1 MDVHGAREAVV
12 RFGVFEADLRSGE
25 LRKQGVKVK
34 LQEQPFQILQILL
47 QHPGEVVTREEL
59 QQKIW
64 PVDTFVD
71 FDHGLNNAIRRLREA
86 LGDTADT
93 PRFIETLP
101 KRGYRFI
108 GPVNGNGSA
117 GVVPVQ
123 DAPPVI
129 PPATVHRR
137 WRRTL
142 AASLLAVGAG
152 AALVLAVALGS
163 VSGKLGRWLP
173 VRSTSSPIHSLAV
186 LPLRNL
192 SGDPA
197 QEYFADGMTE
207 ELITEVSRINSLK
220 VISSTSV
227 MRYKK
232 TDKSLPEIARELNV
246 DAIVEGSVL
255 RSGDRVR
262 ITAQLINAPKDANV
276 WAQTYDR
283 DLRDAMTLQS
293 TVASAIADEIQSTL
307 TPAEQVRLHTSQPVN
322 LKAFESYLQGN
333 YHANRHGR
341 GSGDEEAEMAIVYFQ
356 RAIAEDPTF
365 APPYIE
371 LVDQCFGKQ
380 SVGPAICYSMHSTAE
395 KAVAL
400 DPTSSHAH
408 NILGKVKWI
417 IDWDPTN
424 AEKEFRQA
432 VLLSRNSAEAH
443 DWLGH
448 ILDSTN
454 RLEEGMSEFQLA
466 QELDPANDHLADAFD
481 RRGQYD
487 QAIDRVQQFLQ
498 FDPNNG
504 WLRFQLLGYYKDKG
518 AYAEYARGIPQVLRL
533 FGFPESAERIRSVYA
548 SSGYRSAL
556 QQLAKEGEQLHARH
570 LIDDPGVQ
578 AEFYAIAGDKDH
590 AFQWL
595 QKALEERR
603 LGPDDLKCSPVW
615 VPYCSDQRF
624 VDLVRRVHLQK

>member
-1 MDVHGAREAVV
+1 MEVYRAREAVV
-12 RFGVFEADLRSGE
+12 RFGVFEADLRSVE

-34 LQEQPFQILQILL
+34 LQEQPFQILRILL
-47 QHPGEVVTREEL
+47 EHPGEVVTREEL
-59 QQKIW
+59 QRKIW

-108 GPVNGNGSA
+108 GPVNGKGSA

-123 DAPPVI
+123 DVPPVI
-129 PPATVHRR
+129 RPATVHRR

-142 AASLLAVGAG
+142 AASLLVGAG
-152 AALVLAVALGS
+152 VALVLAVALSS

-173 VRSTSSPIHSLAV
+173 VRSSSSPIHSLAV

-207 ELITEVSRINSLK
+207 ELITEVSRVSSLK

-232 TDKSLPEIARELNV
+232 TDKSLPEIGRELNV

-255 RSGDRVR
+255 RSGERVR
-262 ITAQLINAPKDANV
+262 ITAQLINASNDANV
-276 WAQTYDR
+276 WARTYDR
-283 DLRDAMTLQS
+283 DLRDALTLQS

-333 YHANRHGR
+333 YHQHRHGR
-341 GSGDEEAEMAIVYFQ
+341 GYGDEESEMAIVYFE

-371 LVDQCFGKQ
+371 LVDQCFEKQ
-380 SVGPAICYSMHSTAE
+380 SIGPVICYSMNSTAE

-408 NILGKVKWI
+408 NILGKVKWLI
-417 IDWDPTN
+417 EGDPTN

-432 VLLSRNSAEAH
+432 VLLSRNNAEGH

-487 QAIDRVQQFLQ
+487 QAIDRVLQFLQ

-518 AYAEYARGIPQVLRL
+518 AYQEYALGVPQVLRL
-533 FGFPESAERIRSVYA
+533 FGFPESAERVRSVYA

-570 LIDDPGVQ
+570 QIDDPGLQ
-578 AEFYAIAGDKDH
+578 AEFYAMAGDKDH

-595 QKALEERR
+595 QKAFEERR

-615 VPYCSDQRF
+615 VPYCSDSRF